1 MFLFKAKSNIG
12 GLNMSQAKLGFSLS
26 VPVVS
31 VHALSH
37 ACLTIVTGEEARG
50 TTHKKQSSSLF
61 DGPGGHRHVHHA
73 TEFRLW
79 KEKKKCYVT
88 TKKETSAYIAGEIS
102 SKTAT
107 APSRLFASY
116 LIDEHAFAPF
126 HNSNSMLQFLC
137 IWNRRTCLDRL
148 SYRNLCTHL
157 KQNRNN
163 ATLIP

>member
-1 MFLFKAKSNIG
+1 
-12 GLNMSQAKLGFSLS
+12 MSQAKLGFPLS

-31 VHALSH
+31 VRALSH
-37 ACLTIVTGEEARG
+37 ACLTVVTEEEARG

-61 DGPGGHRHVHHA
+61 GPVAIDMCITQRNFVC
-73 TEFRLW
+73 E
-79 KEKKKCYVT
+79 KKKKCYVT

-137 IWNRRTCLDRL
+137 I
-148 SYRNLCTHL
+148 
-157 KQNRNN
+157 
-163 ATLIP
+163 